1 MFTPLYCL
9 SVTLLFHSLSVE
21 SPEAWRQISQSFVFF
36 HLSIKVNSFPF
47 WFIHV
52 NACAPWFLL
61 ISLHASSIQMMKI
74 GQIQG
79 GGMSSMLTEPKLPV
93 VKKRPR
99 RGWGRLAGW
108 RRLSES
114 ATGWEKE
121 KSQEIHAVRG
131 SHLRQ
136 RTNLVKIAVSGG
148 VEIFYEIVIA
158 VPFFIST
165 CAEQI
170 FTAKNSGSHKRV
182 PGGLRALW
190 IMSLCTGQE
199 YIGM

>member
-1 MFTPLYCL
+1 MKTDQ
-9 SVTLLFHSLSVE
+9 SISLLLPF
-21 SPEAWRQISQSFVFF
+21 
-36 HLSIKVNSFPF
+36 SIKVNYFPF
-47 WFIHV
+47 WFIHI
-52 NACAPWFLL
+52 NGFLL
-61 ISLHASSIQMMKI
+61 GFSMSFFMPPQSKWWRSVKSSVCVW
-74 GQIQG
+74 G
-79 GGMSSMLTEPKLPV
+79 GGMLTESKLPV
-93 VKKRPR
+93 VKNRPC
-99 RGWGRLAGW
+99 RGWGGW
-108 RRLSES
+108 WRLSES
-114 ATGWEKE
+114 AIGWEKE
-121 KSQEIHAVRG
+121 KSQKIHAVRG

-182 PGGLRALW
+182 PGGLRVLW
-190 IMSLCTGQE
+190 IMSHCTGQE

>member
-1 MFTPLYCL
+1 
-9 SVTLLFHSLSVE
+9 
-21 SPEAWRQISQSFVFF
+21 
-36 HLSIKVNSFPF
+36 
-47 WFIHV
+47 
-52 NACAPWFLL
+52 
-61 ISLHASSIQMMKI
+61 MMKI
-74 GQIQG
+74 GQIQCVCVWG
-79 GGMSSMLTEPKLPV
+79 GMLTESKLPV
-93 VKKRPR
+93 VKNRPC
-99 RGWGRLAGW
+99 RGWGGW
-108 RRLSES
+108 WRLSES

-121 KSQEIHAVRG
+121 KSQKIHAVRG

-182 PGGLRALW
+182 PGGLLEFCELW
-190 IMSLCTGQE
+190 ATAQGKNILECNVIEFKGKTVKEQRGFISKGAWCEDPVQ
-199 YIGM
+199 